1 MKLGVRTINEAKL
14 HAGLFTYLQRCL
26 QFGSRISTH
35 SYEGNLPALNVSH
48 FWLANLLVPSMSCN
62 QSCGIKE
69 EMKQRT
75 VWMGCSGMAL
85 KFSIVRHEETHH
97 PVAISLSFLEVPFS
111 SIFLFLFCSVS
122 PCCQMRRLH
131 IFPTM
136 CFLTFQ
142 HS

>member
-14 HAGLFTYLQRCL
+14 HAGFFTYLQRCL
-26 QFGSRISTH
+26 QFGSRISTP
-35 SYEGNLPALNVSH
+35 YEGNLPALNVLH

-75 VWMGCSGMAL
+75 VWMGWSGMAL
-85 KFSIVRHEETHH
+85 KFSMRHEKTHH

-111 SIFLFLFCSVS
+111 SSSFFGLSLLSNETAAHFSDNVF
-122 PCCQMRRLH
+122 
-131 IFPTM
+131 F
-136 CFLTFQ
+136 
-142 HS
+142 